1 MLKEVIKSLQLLQIE
16 MLLTMKHILG
26 KVLKPKNKTYKS
38 SSMQLEKAAERCA
51 ATSKQL
57 VELINKWQKVF
68 PTVWDQ

>member
-1 MLKEVIKSLQLLQIE
+1 
-16 MLLTMKHILG
+16 
-26 KVLKPKNKTYKS
+26 VLKPKNKTYKS